1 MFFGSFRYALDDK
14 GRLVIPAKLRAEC
27 GLTLFALRG
36 FEHCLSL
43 YPAKNFESL
52 VAQLKQMDFMQPE
65 NRPFVRLALASVI
78 ELTIDDHG
86 RIQLPVETQ
95 QHYGFQKNMT
105 ILGVQDH
112 LEIWDTDAWT
122 AYEKQAQA
130 GFDTFNPSGV
140 KK

>member
-14 GRLVIPAKLRAEC
+14 GRLVIPAKLRGEC

-112 LEIWDTDAWT
+112 LEIWDTETWT